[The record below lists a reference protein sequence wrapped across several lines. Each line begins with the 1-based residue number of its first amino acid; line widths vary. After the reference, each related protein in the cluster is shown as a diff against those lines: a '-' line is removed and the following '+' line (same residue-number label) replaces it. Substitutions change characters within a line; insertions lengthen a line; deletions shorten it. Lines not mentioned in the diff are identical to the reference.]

1 MNRRVVV
8 TGMGGVT
15 AHGDSWEAIGAAL
28 KEGRS
33 SIRRMHEWESYEDLQ
48 TRLGAPADHF
58 TTPTHYP
65 RKAVRSMGRVALF
78 GVRATELALENA
90 GLRHD
95 PSLKAGRFG
104 IAYGSS
110 AGSVEPQLAL
120 GRSVANGQFRGIN
133 ATGYIQSMS
142 HTAAV
147 NIGLFFEMTG
157 RVIPTSSACTSSSQ
171 AVGYAFETIRAGKQD
186 LMVAGGSD
194 ELTFCTAGVFDTLYA
209 TSLQNDAPG
218 TTPKPFDAKRD
229 GLVVGEGGCTLILE
243 EREHALARGAKI
255 YAEILGFGTNSD
267 GAHVTSPQMETMAR
281 VMELALEDAELAPEA
296 IGWVN
301 AHGTATDTGDIA
313 ESHAT
318 LRTFGR
324 PVPITSLKG
333 YFGHTLGACGTLEA
347 WLGIQMLREGWVAH
361 TLNLAEPDPRCADL
375 DYVRD
380 CPRALEVDT
389 FMTNN
394 FAFGG
399 INTSLIFRVER

>member
-1 MNRRVVV
+1 MTRRVVV

-15 AHGDSWEAIGAAL
+15 ALGDSWEAIEAA
-28 KEGRS
+28 
-33 SIRRMHEWESYEDLQ
+33 IRNKKSGIRTMDEWSAFTDIQ

-58 TTPTHYP
+58 QVPQHYP
-65 RKAVRSMGRVALF
+65 RKATRSMGRVALF
-78 GVRATELALENA
+78 GVRATELALIDA
-90 GLRHD
+90 GLLNN
-95 PSLKAGRFG
+95 PILKKGRFG

-110 AGSVEPQLAL
+110 SGSVEPQLAL
-120 GRSVANGQFRGIN
+120 GRNLANGLFKGIN

-171 AVGYAFETIRAGKQD
+171 ALGYAFEAIRFGKQD

-194 ELTFCTAGVFDTLYA
+194 ELTFCTAGVFDNLYA
-209 TSLQNDAPG
+209 TSLRNDAPFS
-218 TTPKPFDAKRD
+218 TPRPFDRDRD
-229 GLVVGEGGCTLILE
+229 GLVVGEGGCTFILE
-243 EREHALARGAKI
+243 ERENALARGARI

-267 GAHVTSPQMETMAR
+267 GAHVTSPQMETMAD
-281 VMELALEDAELAPEA
+281 VMALALAEAGLAPAA

-313 ESHAT
+313 ETHAT
-318 LRTFGR
+318 RRTFGR
-324 PVPITSLKG
+324 AVPITSLKS
-333 YFGHTLGACGTLEA
+333 YFGHTLGTCGALEA
-347 WLGIQMLREGWVAH
+347 WLGIEMLRRGWVAP
-361 TLNLAEPDPRCADL
+361 TLNLEHPDPRCADL
-375 DYVRD
+375 DYVQHQIR
-380 CPRALEVDT
+380 PLYSDT

-399 INTSLIFRVER
+399 INTSLIFRCT

>member
-1 MNRRVVV
+1 MTRRVVV

-15 AHGDSWEAIGAAL
+15 ALGDSWEAIEAA
-28 KEGRS
+28 
-33 SIRRMHEWESYEDLQ
+33 IRNRKSGVRTMEEWSAFTDLQ

-58 TTPTHYP
+58 QVPSHYP
-65 RKAVRSMGRVALF
+65 RKSTRSMGRVALL
-78 GVRATELALENA
+78 GVRATELALVDA
-90 GLRHD
+90 GLLND
-95 PSLKAGRFG
+95 PILKCGRSG

-110 AGSVEPQLAL
+110 AGSMEPQLAL
-120 GRSVANGQFRGIN
+120 GKSVANGQLRGIS

-171 AVGYAFETIRAGKQD
+171 AIGYAFEAIRFGKQD

-209 TSLQNDAPG
+209 TSLRNDAPSL
-218 TTPKPFDAKRD
+218 TPRPFDRDRD
-229 GLVVGEGGCTLILE
+229 GLVVGEGGCSFILE
-243 EREHALARGAKI
+243 EREHAVARGARI
-255 YAEILGFGTNSD
+255 YAEVLGFGTNSD
-267 GAHVTSPQMETMAR
+267 GAHITAPRMETMAD
-281 VMELALEDAELAPEA
+281 VMALALEEAGLPPEA

-301 AHGTATDTGDIA
+301 AHGTATDTGDFA
-313 ESHAT
+313 ETHAT

-324 PVPITSLKG
+324 AIPITSLKSF
-333 YFGHTLGACGTLEA
+333 FGHTMGACGTLEA
-347 WLGIQMLREGWVAH
+347 WLGIEMLRRGWVAP
-361 TLNLAEPDPRCADL
+361 TLNLDHPDPRCADL
-375 DYVRD
+375 DYVQHEIR
-380 CPRALEVDT
+380 PLSHDT

-399 INTSLIFRVER
+399 INTSIIFRCSR